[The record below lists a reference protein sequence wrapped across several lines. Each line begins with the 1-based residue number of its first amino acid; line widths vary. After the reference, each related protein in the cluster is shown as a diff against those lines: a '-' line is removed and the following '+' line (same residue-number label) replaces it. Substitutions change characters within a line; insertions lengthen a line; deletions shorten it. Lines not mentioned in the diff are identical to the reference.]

1 MNEQP
6 PERGRRRLREPDEA
20 TPPSRPAPRRIDPR
34 DPRAAEPRRTP
45 SGQHELPPRRGQ
57 APSGEYDLPQPSRRA
72 RREDPPGYDPRR
84 GTPPGRRRLEPP
96 GTLPPADA
104 DLDPQERRA
113 APARAARARHGLD
126 EGSEIDQPA
135 PRRRRAAPDDAEDR
149 RRAVPDPEE
158 ADVRPGRRRAATDP
172 EEAEARPGRRRAVP
186 DSEEAEA
193 RAGRRRAAADPDR
206 AEDRRRAVPDPDE
219 SDVRPG
225 RRRAAPDP
233 DESDVR
239 PGRRR
244 AAPDPDEAEDR
255 LPRRAAPERIE
266 PAPRRGRGEPD
277 AEPPARRAAAPESAE
292 GARRR
297 PAPDAADPRRRRAAP
312 EPDADP
318 RREPRRSAQPGDR
331 SVGVPEPGAES
342 RRRPPAPPV
351 REEPVTDV
359 MPALAPLPPAEP
371 PRAPEEEPELFAE
384 DDEYADY
391 DEYGEYEGY
400 DESEYDEEYDDYD
413 EEPEKPRKKGK
424 RALGWV
430 AAIAVI
436 ALLAGGAW
444 YGFNKFFGYDDFDGA
459 GTDDVVFQVDDGD
472 TTSAIGQ
479 KLTTAGIVA
488 SSKAFVKAGE
498 GNAKLARVQHGFY
511 VMKSHMSGASAVDR
525 ITDAASR
532 VGQLEIRP
540 YTQFDDITQP
550 DGKVTPGVYSLMA
563 KASCAQLNGKS
574 TCVSADDLRKV
585 VDTAD
590 LKQLGVPDW
599 AIEPAN
605 KADRKDRRLEGLI
618 APGVYDVK
626 PGSTAQEILGQ
637 LVHTSAEAIQN
648 AGLGPQSTGPG
659 MTPYQTLII
668 ASIIEREAVKADF
681 PKLSRVIYNRLKATP
696 AMRLQMD
703 STVNYVL
710 DRPTLATND
719 SDRDRAGAYNTYR
732 NTGLPPTPIA
742 VPSPDAIKAAVKPPD
757 GDWLYF
763 VKCEKNGLSCFAV
776 SFDEHKA
783 NVKLAQ
789 QRGVF

>member
-6 PERGRRRLREPDEA
+6 PEPTRGRRRLREPEAA
-20 TPPSRPAPRRIDPR
+20 TPPPSRSARRVDPR

-45 SGQHELPPRRGQ
+45 SGQHELPPRRQ

-72 RREDPPGYDPRR
+72 RPAEPPAYDPRR
-84 GTPPGRRRLEPP
+84 DAPQSGRRRLEPP
-96 GTLPPADA
+96 ATLPPADTE
-104 DLDPQERRA
+104 LDQQERRA

-126 EGSEIDQPA
+126 DASEI
-135 PRRRRAAPDDAEDR
+135 
-149 RRAVPDPEE
+149 
-158 ADVRPGRRRAATDP
+158 
-172 EEAEARPGRRRAVP
+172 
-186 DSEEAEA
+186 
-193 RAGRRRAAADPDR
+193 
-206 AEDRRRAVPDPDE
+206 
-219 SDVRPG
+219 
-225 RRRAAPDP
+225 
-233 DESDVR
+233 
-239 PGRRR
+239 
-244 AAPDPDEAEDR
+244 
-255 LPRRAAPERIE
+255 
-266 PAPRRGRGEPD
+266 
-277 AEPPARRAAAPESAE
+277 EPPA
-292 GARRR
+292 
-297 PAPDAADPRRRRAAP
+297 PRRRRAAP
-312 EPDADP
+312 EPDAGAEPP
-318 RREPRRSAQPGDR
+318 RRRRAPADPVEGAEPQRRRPVPDPVESVEPPQRRRPAPDPVEGAEPPRRRRQAPDPVEAVEPPQRRRQAPDPVADVEPPRRRRAAADPVEAVEPPQRRRPAPDPVEGAEPPRRRRAVPVPVQVPVEGAEPPQRRRPAPEPAARRPVQLGDRSAGVPESGAEPRRG
-331 SVGVPEPGAES
+331 
-342 RRRPPAPPV
+342 RPPVPPV

-359 MPALAPLPPAEP
+359 LPALAPPPPAEP
-371 PRAPEEEPELFAE
+371 PRAPQDEPEPFAE

-391 DEYGEYEGY
+391 DDYEDEADY

-413 EEPEKPRKKGK
+413 DESPKPRKKKGK

-444 YGFNKFFGYDDFDGA
+444 YGFNRIFGYDDFEGA

-472 TTSAIGQ
+472 TTSAIGA
-479 KLTTAGIVA
+479 KLTTAGVVA

-498 GNAKLARVQHGFY
+498 GNPKLARVQHGFY

-525 ITDAASR
+525 ITTPEAR

-574 TCVSADDLRKV
+574 TCVSADDLRKA
-585 VDTAD
+585 VDAAD

-637 LVHTSAEAIQN
+637 LVHSSAEAIQN
-648 AGLGPQSTGPG
+648 AGLTPKSTGPG

-681 PKLSRVIYNRLKATP
+681 GKLSRVIYNRLAQN
-696 AMRLQMD
+696 MRLQMD

-710 DRPTLATND
+710 DKPTLATND
-719 SDRDRAGAYNTYR
+719 NDRERPGAYNTYKMA
-732 NTGLPPTPIA
+732 GLTPTPIA

-757 GDWLYF
+757 GEWLYF

-776 SFDEHKA
+776 TNEDHRKNVDLAKA
-783 NVKLAQ
+783 
-789 QRGVF
+789 RGVF

>member
-6 PERGRRRLREPDEA
+6 PEPPRGRRRLREPEA
-20 TPPSRPAPRRIDPR
+20 ATPPPSRPAPRRADPR
-34 DPRAAEPRRTP
+34 DPRRTP

-57 APSGEYDLPQPSRRA
+57 APSGEYDLPQPSRRSRPA
-72 RREDPPGYDPRR
+72 EPPAYDPRR
-84 GTPPGRRRLEPP
+84 DAPPSGRRRRLEPP
-96 GTLPPADA
+96 GTLPPADE
-104 DLDPQERRA
+104 DVDPQERRA

-126 EGSEIDQPA
+126 EGSEIEPPA
-135 PRRRRAAPDDAEDR
+135 PRRRRAAPDEAEDR
-149 RRAVPDPEE
+149 SPRRRGAPNLDEPDGRSPRRRGTPDFDEAEGRAPRRLAADPDE
-158 ADVRPGRRRAATDP
+158 ADGRRRA
-172 EEAEARPGRRRAVP
+172 
-186 DSEEAEA
+186 
-193 RAGRRRAAADPDR
+193 
-206 AEDRRRAVPDPDE
+206 
-219 SDVRPG
+219 
-225 RRRAAPDP
+225 
-233 DESDVR
+233 
-239 PGRRR
+239 
-244 AAPDPDEAEDR
+244 
-255 LPRRAAPERIE
+255 LPERIE
-266 PAPRRGRGEPD
+266 PASPRRRRAEPD
-277 AEPPARRAAAPESAE
+277 AAEPLPGRRRPAPEPVEAAGPPPGRRRPAPEPAEADSRRRRAALEAEAEPPARRP
-292 GARRR
+292 
-297 PAPDAADPRRRRAAP
+297 
-312 EPDADP
+312 
-318 RREPRRSAQPGDR
+318 AQPGDR
-331 SVGVPEPGAES
+331 AAGGPEPAADPR

-359 MPALAPLPPAEP
+359 LPALAPLPPAEP
-371 PRAPEEEPELFAE
+371 PREEPVAE

-391 DEYGEYEGY
+391 DEYDDYE
-400 DESEYDEEYDDYD
+400 EYDEAAYDEDYDDYD
-413 EEPEKPRKKGK
+413 EEPEKPRKKKGK

-436 ALLAGGAW
+436 ALLAGGAY
-444 YGFNKFFGYDDFDGA
+444 YGFNRIFGYDDFEGA

-472 TTSAIGQ
+472 TTSAIGT
-479 KLTTAGIVA
+479 KLATAGIVA

-498 GNAKLARVQHGFY
+498 GNPKLARVQHGFY
-511 VMKSHMSGASAVDR
+511 VMKSHMSGASAVER
-525 ITDAASR
+525 ITTPDSR

-574 TCVSADDLRKV
+574 TCVSADDLRKA
-585 VDTAD
+585 VDAAD

-648 AGLGPQSTGPG
+648 AGLSPQSTGPG
-659 MTPYQTLII
+659 MTPYQTLIV

-681 PKLSRVIYNRLKATP
+681 GKLSRVIYNRLKKN
-696 AMRLQMD
+696 MRLQMD

-719 SDRDRAGAYNTYR
+719 NERDRPGAYNTYL
-732 NTGLPPTPIA
+732 NTGLTPTPIA

-757 GDWLYF
+757 GEWVYF
-763 VKCEKNGLSCFAV
+763 VKCEQNGLSCFAV
-776 SFDEHKA
+776 SFDDHKK
-783 NVKLAQ
+783 NVALAKE
-789 QRGVF
+789 RGVF

>member
-6 PERGRRRLREPDEA
+6 PEPSRGRRRLREPEA
-20 TPPSRPAPRRIDPR
+20 ATPPPSRPAPRRADPR
-34 DPRAAEPRRTP
+34 HTP

-72 RREDPPGYDPRR
+72 RPGEPAYDPRQDA
-84 GTPPGRRRLEPP
+84 PPSGRRRRLEPP
-96 GTLPPADA
+96 GTLPPAD
-104 DLDPQERRA
+104 DDVDPQERRA

-126 EGSEIDQPA
+126 EGSELEPPA
-135 PRRRRAAPDDAEDR
+135 PRRRRAPDPGETEARAPRRRTAPDPGEAE
-149 RRAVPDPEE
+149 
-158 ADVRPGRRRAATDP
+158 GRRRAM
-172 EEAEARPGRRRAVP
+172 
-186 DSEEAEA
+186 
-193 RAGRRRAAADPDR
+193 
-206 AEDRRRAVPDPDE
+206 
-219 SDVRPG
+219 
-225 RRRAAPDP
+225 
-233 DESDVR
+233 
-239 PGRRR
+239 
-244 AAPDPDEAEDR
+244 
-255 LPRRAAPERIE
+255 PERIE
-266 PAPRRGRGEPD
+266 PAPPRRRRAEPD
-277 AEPPARRAAAPESAE
+277 AAEPPPGRRGPAPEPREAAAPPPGRRRAPEAAESADSR
-292 GARRR
+292 RRR
-297 PAPDAADPRRRRAAP
+297 PAPDPDAVP
-312 EPDADP
+312 EPPA
-318 RREPRRSAQPGDR
+318 RRPAQPGDR
-331 SVGVPEPGAES
+331 SAGVPEPGAER

-359 MPALAPLPPAEP
+359 LPALAPPPPAEP
-371 PRAPEEEPELFAE
+371 PRAPREEPEPLAE

-391 DEYGEYEGY
+391 DEYDEYADY
-400 DESEYDEEYDDYD
+400 DEAEYDEEYDDYD
-413 EEPEKPRKKGK
+413 EEPEKPRKKKGK

-436 ALLAGGAW
+436 ALLAGGAY
-444 YGFNKFFGYDDFDGA
+444 YGFNRIFGYDDFDGA

-472 TTSAIGQ
+472 TTSAIGA
-479 KLTTAGIVA
+479 KLASAGIVA
-488 SSKAFVKAGE
+488 SGKAFVKAGE
-498 GNAKLARVQHGFY
+498 DNPKLARVQHGFY

-525 ITDAASR
+525 ITTPDAR

-574 TCVSADDLRKV
+574 TCVSADDLRKAV
-585 VDTAD
+585 EAAD

-626 PGSTAQEILGQ
+626 PGSTAPEILGQ
-637 LVHTSAEAIQN
+637 LVHSSAEALQN
-648 AGLGPQSTGPG
+648 DGLTPQSTGPG

-681 PKLSRVIYNRLKATP
+681 GKLSRVIYNRLKIN
-696 AMRLQMD
+696 MRLQMD

-710 DRPTLATND
+710 DRPTLLTD
-719 SDRDRAGAYNTYR
+719 EGDRAKSGAYNTYK

-742 VPSPDAIKAAVKPPD
+742 VPSPDAIKVAVKPPE
-757 GDWLYF
+757 GDWVYF

-776 SFDEHKA
+776 TNDEH
-783 NVKLAQ
+783 NRNRDLARS
-789 QRGVF
+789 RGVI

>member
-6 PERGRRRLREPDEA
+6 PEPPRGRRRLREPEA
-20 TPPSRPAPRRIDPR
+20 ATPPPSRPAPRRA
-34 DPRAAEPRRTP
+34 DPRAAEARRTP
-45 SGQHELPPRRGQ
+45 SGPHELPPRRGQ
-57 APSGEYDLPQPSRRA
+57 APSGEHDLPQPSRRA
-72 RREDPPGYDPRR
+72 RREEPPAYDPRR
-84 GTPPGRRRLEPP
+84 GAPQPGRRRLEPP
-96 GTLPPADA
+96 ATLPPADT
-104 DLDPQERRA
+104 DFDPQERRA
-113 APARAARARHGLD
+113 APARAAHARHGLD
-126 EGSEIDQPA
+126 EGSEVEPPA
-135 PRRRRAAPDDAEDR
+135 SR
-149 RRAVPDPEE
+149 
-158 ADVRPGRRRAATDP
+158 
-172 EEAEARPGRRRAVP
+172 
-186 DSEEAEA
+186 
-193 RAGRRRAAADPDR
+193 
-206 AEDRRRAVPDPDE
+206 
-219 SDVRPG
+219 

-233 DESDVR
+233 DAGAEIEPPASRRRR
-239 PGRRR
+239 PAPDPDEADDSPPRRRAVPQRIEPAPARRRRADPDAAEPPPGRRAPAPEPAEAAGPPARRRTAPDAAEVAGSRRRR
-244 AAPDPDEAEDR
+244 AAPDPD
-255 LPRRAAPERIE
+255 
-266 PAPRRGRGEPD
+266 
-277 AEPPARRAAAPESAE
+277 AEPPARRP
-292 GARRR
+292 
-297 PAPDAADPRRRRAAP
+297 
-312 EPDADP
+312 
-318 RREPRRSAQPGDR
+318 AQPGDR
-331 SVGVPEPGAES
+331 STGVPEPGAEP
-342 RRRPPAPPV
+342 RRRPPAPPA

-359 MPALAPLPPAEP
+359 LPALAPLPPAEP
-371 PRAPEEEPELFAE
+371 PRTPPEEPGRLAE

-391 DEYGEYEGY
+391 DEYDDYEDY
-400 DESEYDEEYDDYD
+400 DEAEYDEEYDDYD
-413 EEPEKPRKKGK
+413 EEPRKPRKKGK

-444 YGFNKFFGYDDFDGA
+444 YGFNRFFGYDDFEGA

-472 TTSAIGQ
+472 TTSAIGA
-479 KLTTAGIVA
+479 KLTTAGVVA

-498 GNAKLARVQHGFY
+498 GNPKLARVQHGFY

-525 ITDAASR
+525 ITTPESR
-532 VGQLEIRP
+532 VGQLEVRP

-574 TCVSADDLRKV
+574 TCVSADDLRKA
-585 VDTAD
+585 VDAAD

-648 AGLGPQSTGPG
+648 AGLGPQATGPG

-681 PKLSRVIYNRLKATP
+681 GKLSRTIYNRLKIN
-696 AMRLQMD
+696 MRLQMD

-710 DRPTLATND
+710 DRPTLLTDEA
-719 SDRDRAGAYNTYR
+719 DRAKSGAYNTYR

-742 VPSPDAIKAAVKPPD
+742 VPSSDAIKAAVKPPD
-757 GDWLYF
+757 GEWLFF

-776 SFDEHKA
+776 SNDEHNK
-783 NVKLAQ
+783 NRDLAKE
-789 QRGVF
+789 RGVI

>member
-6 PERGRRRLREPDEA
+6 PEPPRGRRRLREPEA
-20 TPPSRPAPRRIDPR
+20 ATPPPSRPAPRRTDPR

-45 SGQHELPPRRGQ
+45 SGQHELPPRRVQ

-72 RREDPPGYDPRR
+72 RPAEPPAYDPRR
-84 GTPPGRRRLEPP
+84 DAPPSGRRRRLEPP
-96 GTLPPADA
+96 GTLPPAD
-104 DLDPQERRA
+104 DEVDPQERRA

-126 EGSEIDQPA
+126 EGSEVEPPA
-135 PRRRRAAPDDAEDR
+135 PR
-149 RRAVPDPEE
+149 
-158 ADVRPGRRRAATDP
+158 
-172 EEAEARPGRRRAVP
+172 
-186 DSEEAEA
+186 
-193 RAGRRRAAADPDR
+193 
-206 AEDRRRAVPDPDE
+206 
-219 SDVRPG
+219 
-225 RRRAAPDP
+225 
-233 DESDVR
+233 
-239 PGRRR
+239 RRR
-244 AAPDPDEAEDR
+244 AAPDPDEAEGR
-255 LPRRAAPERIE
+255 RRALPERIE
-266 PAPRRGRGEPD
+266 PAPPRRRRAEPDPAEPTAGRRGPAPEPR
-277 AEPPARRAAAPESAE
+277 EAAAPPT
-292 GARRR
+292 RRR
-297 PAPDAADPRRRRAAP
+297 PAPDVPDAADSRRRRAALEPGVAP
-312 EPDADP
+312 EPL
-318 RREPRRSAQPGDR
+318 RRPAQPGDR
-331 SVGVPEPGAES
+331 ATGVPEPGAEPR
-342 RRRPPAPPV
+342 RRRPPVPPV

-359 MPALAPLPPAEP
+359 LPALAPPPPAEP
-371 PRAPEEEPELFAE
+371 PRAPREEPQELAG

-391 DEYGEYEGY
+391 DEYDEYADY
-400 DESEYDEEYDDYD
+400 DESEYDQEYDGEYDDYD
-413 EEPEKPRKKGK
+413 EEPEKPRKKKGK

-444 YGFNKFFGYDDFDGA
+444 YGFNRIFGYDDFEGA

-472 TTSAIGQ
+472 TTSAIGA
-479 KLTTAGIVA
+479 KLVTAGVVA

-498 GNAKLARVQHGFY
+498 GNPKLARVQHGFY
-511 VMKSHMSGASAVDR
+511 VMKSHMSGASAVER
-525 ITDAASR
+525 ITTPDAR

-540 YTQFDDITQP
+540 YTQLDDITQP

-574 TCVSADDLRKV
+574 TCVSADDLRKA
-585 VDTAD
+585 VDAAD

-618 APGVYDVK
+618 APGLYDVK

-637 LVHTSAEAIQN
+637 LVHSSAEAIQN
-648 AGLGPQSTGPG
+648 AGLTPKSTGPG

-681 PKLSRVIYNRLKATP
+681 GKLSRVIYNRLAQN
-696 AMRLQMD
+696 MRLQMD

-719 SDRDRAGAYNTYR
+719 DDRERPGPYNTYKM
-732 NTGLPPTPIA
+732 TGLTPTPIA

-757 GDWLYF
+757 GAWVYF

-776 SFDEHKA
+776 TNEDHRKNVDLAKA
-783 NVKLAQ
+783 
-789 QRGVF
+789 RGVF